1 MHRLRRPV
9 LALVAG
15 ALIAVLIPVS
25 ALASTLIS
33 ISGAT
38 ASAPLVQ
45 LLARK
50 YESLNHHVKI
60 RVGQGG
66 SSVGVNDVTDGSVT
80 IGDLSRDPLEAEL
93 KAGLVYYP
101 IAKYYLCA
109 VTNTAN
115 PISNLTQAQLQAIFT
130 GKVREWSQ
138 VPGAG
143 VSGPI
148 DLVSRE
154 AGAGTLTN
162 FQTLMLGGKSVSST
176 AAQEPSEGLQQQQV
190 KNDPRAIGFLSG
202 YLANKGVNPIGF
214 NGVACN
220 LANSIAG
227 QYAGVGRFYEVTK
240 GKATGAAA
248 AFIYWIDHSK
258 AAQKII
264 SSEWIPV

>member
-1 MHRLRRPV
+1 MHRLRRPA
-9 LALVAG
+9 LAVVAATLLA
-15 ALIAVLIPVS
+15 ALAPVS

-50 YESLNHHVKI
+50 YQTLNHHVKI
-60 RVGQGG
+60 RVNQGG
-66 SSVGVNDVTDGSVT
+66 SAVGVTDVTNGSVT

-101 IAKYYLCA
+101 IARYYICV
-109 VTNTAN
+109 VTNSAN
-115 PISNLTQAQLQAIFT
+115 PLSNLTQAQLQSIFT

-148 DLVSRE
+148 DLVGRQ

-162 FQTLMLGGKSVSST
+162 FQTLLLGGKSVSST

-202 YLANKGVNPIGF
+202 YLANRGVNPVAF
-214 NGVACN
+214 DGVGCN

-258 AAQKII
+258 AARKII
-264 SSEWIPV
+264 STEWIPA